1 MEKQEKI
8 KILYVDDEI
17 NNLTGFK
24 ASFRMNYTIM
34 IAVNATDAMQHL
46 SAHPDIRVIFCDQR
60 MPGKTGVQFFEEIR
74 SRYPKPIRILLTGY
88 TDIDSVID
96 SINLGNVFRYVKK
109 PWADDDIL
117 GAINEANKFYI
128 SNSLLAV
135 KNEELQRAYNELD
148 KFSYSVTHDMRGPLL
163 SILGAIEAAQ
173 HMDDIGEIRKMLLM
187 MNDSVRNLDD
197 FVQSIHDYYNL
208 NRGEL
213 EIKEIDF
220 KEMVDEQIKIF
231 NFTYLMSDVR
241 FKTNIIQ
248 KEVFRG
254 DSLSIKLI
262 LNNLLS
268 NAFKYQ
274 RKENQNKQ
282 VDLNILVENGLA
294 AIDVIDN
301 GVGIAENYLG
311 DIFNM
316 FFRANTQ
323 SVGSGFGLYN
333 VNAAVVKLN
342 GKITVN
348 SELNKGTHFRVTIQN
363 K

>member
-1 MEKQEKI
+1 VEKQEKI

-24 ASFRMNYTIM
+24 ASFRMSYNIM
-34 IAVNATDAMQHL
+34 IAVNATDAMEHL
-46 SAHPDIRVIFCDQR
+46 NSHPDIRVIFCDQR

-74 SRYPKPIRILLTGY
+74 SRYPKPIRILLTGF
-88 TDIDSVID
+88 TDIDSVIN
-96 SINLGNVFRYVKK
+96 SINLGNIFRYVKK
-109 PWADDDIL
+109 PWNDGDIL
-117 GAINEANKFYI
+117 AAINEANKFYI

-173 HMDDIGEIRKMLLM
+173 GVDDIAEIRKMLNLM
-187 MNDSVRNLDD
+187 KNSVQNLDD
-197 FVQSIHDYYNL
+197 FIQSIHDYYNL

-213 EIKEIDF
+213 EIKQIDF
-220 KEMVDEQIKIF
+220 KELVDEQTRIF
-231 NFTYLMSDVR
+231 NFTYLVSDVQ
-241 FKTNIIQ
+241 FKTTISQ
-248 KEVFRG
+248 REVFRG
-254 DSLSIKLI
+254 DELSIKLI

-274 RKENQNKQ
+274 KKENKAKLVN
-282 VDLNILVENGLA
+282 LNILVENGLA
-294 AIDVIDN
+294 LIEVEDN

-316 FFRANTQ
+316 FFRASSQ
-323 SVGSGFGLYN
+323 EVGSGFGLYN
-333 VNAAVVKLN
+333 VKAAVTKLN
-342 GKITVN
+342 GKITVD
-348 SELNKGTHFRVTIQN
+348 SELNKGTSFKVTIQN

>member
-1 MEKQEKI
+1 
-8 KILYVDDEI
+8 
-17 NNLTGFK
+17 
-24 ASFRMNYTIM
+24 MNYNIM

-117 GAINEANKFYI
+117 GAINEANKFYV

-135 KNEELQRAYNELD
+135 KNEELQRAYDELD

-163 SILGAIEAAQ
+163 SVLGAIEAAQ
-173 HMDDIGEIRKMLLM
+173 HMDDISDIRKMLM
-187 MNDSVRNLDD
+187 MMKDSVRNLDD
-197 FVQSIHDYYNL
+197 FIQSIHDYYNL

-220 KEMVDEQIKIF
+220 NELVEEQIKIF
-231 NFTYLMSDVR
+231 NFTYLTSDVT
-241 FKTNIIQ
+241 FNTNIIQ
-248 KEVFRG
+248 KETFRG
-254 DSLSIKLI
+254 DILSVKLI

-274 RKENQNKQ
+274 RKDNKNKT
-282 VDLNILVENGLA
+282 VDLNILVENGYA
-294 AIDVIDN
+294 VIDVIDN

-316 FFRANTQ
+316 FFRASTQ
-323 SVGSGFGLYN
+323 EVGSGFGLYN
-333 VNAAVVKLN
+333 VKAAVTKLN

-348 SELNKGTHFRVTIQN
+348 SEINKGTHFKVLVQN

>member
-1 MEKQEKI
+1 VEKQEKI

-24 ASFRMNYTIM
+24 ASFRMSYNIM
-34 IAVNATDAMQHL
+34 IAVNATDAMEHL
-46 SAHPDIRVIFCDQR
+46 NSHPDIRVIFCDQR

-88 TDIDSVID
+88 ADIDSVID

-109 PWADDDIL
+109 PWKDADIL
-117 GAINEANKFYI
+117 AAINEANKFYV

-135 KNEELQRAYNELD
+135 KNDELQKAYNELD

-163 SILGAIEAAQ
+163 SILGAVEAAQ
-173 HMDDIGEIRKMLLM
+173 HMEDISEIRKMLLM
-187 MNDSVRNLDD
+187 MKESVRNLDD
-197 FVQSIHDYYNL
+197 FIQSIHDYYNL

-220 KEMVDEQIKIF
+220 NEIVSEQTRIF
-231 NFTYLMSDVR
+231 NFTYLVGDVK
-241 FKTNIIQ
+241 FNTSIEQ
-248 KEVFRG
+248 KETFRG
-254 DSLSIKLI
+254 DEVSIKLI

-274 RKENQNKQ
+274 KKDNKEKI
-282 VDLNILVENGLA
+282 VDLKILVENGYAMLE
-294 AIDVIDN
+294 VTDN
-301 GVGIAENYLG
+301 GVGIDPNHIG

-316 FFRANTQ
+316 FFRA
-323 SVGSGFGLYN
+323 SSHEVGSGFGLYN
-333 VNAAVVKLN
+333 VKAAVTKLN
-342 GKITVN
+342 GKITVD
-348 SELNKGTHFRVTIQN
+348 SEINKGTSFKVVIQN

>member
-24 ASFRMNYTIM
+24 ASFRMNYNIM

-46 SAHPDIRVIFCDQR
+46 SSHPDIRVIFCDQR

-117 GAINEANKFYI
+117 GAINEANKFYV

-163 SILGAIEAAQ
+163 SVLGAIEAAQ
-173 HMDDIGEIRKMLLM
+173 HMDDITEIRKMLLM
-187 MNDSVRNLDD
+187 MKDSVRNLDD
-197 FVQSIHDYYNL
+197 FIQSIHDYYNL

-220 KEMVDEQIKIF
+220 NELVEEQIKIF
-231 NFTYLMSDVR
+231 NFTYLMSDVT
-241 FKTNIIQ
+241 FNTNIIQ
-248 KEVFRG
+248 KETFRG
-254 DSLSIKLI
+254 DVLSVKLI

-274 RKENQNKQ
+274 RKDNKNKT
-282 VDLNILVENGLA
+282 VDLNILVENGYA
-294 AIDVIDN
+294 VIDVIDN

-316 FFRANTQ
+316 FFRASTQ
-323 SVGSGFGLYN
+323 DVGSGFGLYN
-333 VNAAVVKLN
+333 VKAAVTKLN
-342 GKITVN
+342 GKITVD
-348 SELNKGTHFRVTIQN
+348 SEINKGTHFKVLVQN

>member
-1 MEKQEKI
+1 
-8 KILYVDDEI
+8 
-17 NNLTGFK
+17 
-24 ASFRMNYTIM
+24 M

-46 SAHPDIRVIFCDQR
+46 SSHPDIRVIFCDQR

-117 GAINEANKFYI
+117 GAINEANKFYV

-163 SILGAIEAAQ
+163 SVLGAIDAAQ
-173 HMDDIGEIRKMLLM
+173 HMDDITEIRKMLLM
-187 MNDSVRNLDD
+187 MQDSVKNLDD
-197 FVQSIHDYYNL
+197 FIQSIHDYYNL

-220 KEMVDEQIKIF
+220 NELVEEQIKIF
-231 NFTYLMSDVR
+231 NFTYLVSDVR
-241 FKTNIIQ
+241 FNTNIIQ
-248 KEVFRG
+248 KEIFRG
-254 DSLSIKLI
+254 DVLSIKLI

-274 RKENQNKQ
+274 RKDNPNKT
-282 VDLNILVENGLA
+282 VDLNILVENGHA
-294 AIDVIDN
+294 VIDVIDN
-301 GVGIAENYLG
+301 GVGIAESYLG

-316 FFRANTQ
+316 FFRASTQ
-323 SVGSGFGLYN
+323 EVGSGFGLYN
-333 VNAAVVKLN
+333 VKAAVTKLN
-342 GKITVN
+342 GKITVD
-348 SELNKGTHFRVTIQN
+348 SEINKGTHFKVLVQN

>member
-24 ASFRMNYTIM
+24 ASFRMNYNIM

-46 SAHPDIRVIFCDQR
+46 SSHPDIRVIFCDQR

-74 SRYPKPIRILLTGY
+74 SRYHKPIRILLTGY

-117 GAINEANKFYI
+117 GAINEANKFYV

-163 SILGAIEAAQ
+163 SVLGAIEAAQ
-173 HMDDIGEIRKMLLM
+173 HMDDITEIRKMLM
-187 MNDSVRNLDD
+187 MMKDSVRNLDD
-197 FVQSIHDYYNL
+197 FIQSIHDYYNL

-220 KEMVDEQIKIF
+220 NELVEEQIKIF
-231 NFTYLMSDVR
+231 NFTYLMSDVT
-241 FKTNIIQ
+241 FNTNIIQ
-248 KEVFRG
+248 KETFRG
-254 DSLSIKLI
+254 DVLSVKLI

-274 RKENQNKQ
+274 RKDNKNKT
-282 VDLNILVENGLA
+282 VDLNILVENGYA
-294 AIDVIDN
+294 EIDVIDN

-316 FFRANTQ
+316 FFRASTQ
-323 SVGSGFGLYN
+323 DVGSGFGLYN
-333 VNAAVVKLN
+333 VKAAVTKLN
-342 GKITVN
+342 GKITVD
-348 SELNKGTHFRVTIQN
+348 SEINKGTHFKVLVQN

>member
-24 ASFRMNYTIM
+24 ASFRMNYNIM
-34 IAVNATDAMQHL
+34 IAVNATDALQHL
-46 SAHPDIRVIFCDQR
+46 SSHPDIRVIFCDQR

-96 SINLGNVFRYVKK
+96 SINLGHVFRYVKK

-117 GAINEANKFYI
+117 SAINEANKFYV

-148 KFSYSVTHDMRGPLL
+148 KFSYSVTHDMRGPIL

-173 HMDDIGEIRKMLLM
+173 HMDDITEIRKMLLM
-187 MNDSVRNLDD
+187 MNDSMRNLDD
-197 FVQSIHDYYNL
+197 FIQSIHEYYNL

-220 KEMVDEQIKIF
+220 KEMVDEQIKNF
-231 NFTYLMSDVR
+231 NFTYLMSEVR
-241 FKTNIIQ
+241 FNTEIVQ
-248 KEVFRG
+248 KETFRG
-254 DSLSIKLI
+254 DLISIKLI
-262 LNNLLS
+262 LNNLIS

-274 RKENQNKQ
+274 RKENPDKH
-282 VDLNILVENGLA
+282 VDLNILVENGIA
-294 AIDVIDN
+294 TIDVMDN
-301 GVGIAENYLG
+301 GVGIAENHLG

-316 FFRANTQ
+316 FFRASTLN
-323 SVGSGFGLYN
+323 VGSGFGLYN

-348 SELNKGTHFRVTIQN
+348 SELNKGTHFMVTIQN

>member
-1 MEKQEKI
+1 VEKQGKI

-24 ASFRMNYTIM
+24 ASFRMNYNIM

-46 SAHPDIRVIFCDQR
+46 SSHPDIRVIFCDQR

-117 GAINEANKFYI
+117 GAINEANKFYV

-163 SILGAIEAAQ
+163 SVLGAIDAAQ
-173 HMDDIGEIRKMLLM
+173 HMDDITEIRKMLLM
-187 MNDSVRNLDD
+187 MQDSVKNLDD
-197 FVQSIHDYYNL
+197 FIQSIHDYYNL

-220 KEMVDEQIKIF
+220 NELVEEQIKIF
-231 NFTYLMSDVR
+231 NFTYLVSDVR
-241 FKTNIIQ
+241 FNTNIIQ
-248 KEVFRG
+248 KEIFRG
-254 DSLSIKLI
+254 DVLSIKLI

-274 RKENQNKQ
+274 RKDNPNKT
-282 VDLNILVENGLA
+282 VDLNILVENGHA
-294 AIDVIDN
+294 VIDVIDN
-301 GVGIAENYLG
+301 GVGIAESYLG

-316 FFRANTQ
+316 FFRASTLD
-323 SVGSGFGLYN
+323 VGSGFGLYN
-333 VNAAVVKLN
+333 VKAAVTKLN
-342 GKITVN
+342 GKITVD
-348 SELNKGTHFRVTIQN
+348 SEINKGTHFKVLVQN

>member
-24 ASFRMNYTIM
+24 ASFRMNYNIM

-46 SAHPDIRVIFCDQR
+46 ISHPDIRVIFCDQR

-109 PWADDDIL
+109 PWNDTDIL
-117 GAINEANKFYI
+117 GAINEANKFYV

-135 KNEELQRAYNELD
+135 QNEELQKAYNELD

-163 SILGAIEAAQ
+163 SILGAIEASQ
-173 HMDDIGEIRKMLLM
+173 HVDEISEVRKMLM
-187 MNDSVRNLDD
+187 MMKDSVRNLDD
-197 FVQSIHDYYNL
+197 FIQSIHDYYNL

-213 EIKEIDF
+213 EIREIDF
-220 KEMVDEQIKIF
+220 NEMVDEQTRIF
-231 NFTYLMSDVR
+231 NFTYLLSDVR
-241 FKTNIIQ
+241 FITTIGQ
-248 KEVFRG
+248 KETFRG
-254 DSLSIKLI
+254 DESSIKLI

-274 RKENQNKQ
+274 RKDNNNKE
-282 VDLNILVENGLA
+282 VYLNILVENGV
-294 AIDVIDN
+294 AIMEVADN

-316 FFRANTQ
+316 FFRASAQ
-323 SVGSGFGLYN
+323 EVGSGFGLYN
-333 VNAAVVKLN
+333 VKAAVTKLN
-342 GKITVN
+342 GKITVD
-348 SELNKGTHFRVTIQN
+348 SEINKGTSFKVTIQN

>member
-1 MEKQEKI
+1 MEKPEKI

-24 ASFRMNYTIM
+24 ASFRIGYNVM
-34 IAVNATDAMQHL
+34 IAVNATDAMEHL
-46 SAHPDIRVIFCDQR
+46 NSHPDIRVIFCDQR

-88 TDIDSVID
+88 SDIDSVID

-109 PWADDDIL
+109 PWKDADIL
-117 GAINEANKFYI
+117 AAINEANKFYV

-135 KNEELQRAYNELD
+135 KNDELQKAYNELD

-163 SILGAIEAAQ
+163 SILGAVEAAQ
-173 HMDDIGEIRKMLLM
+173 HMEEITEIRKMLFLM
-187 MNDSVRNLDD
+187 KESVKNLDD
-197 FVQSIHDYYNL
+197 FIQSIHDYYNL

-220 KEMVDEQIKIF
+220 NEIVGEQTKIF
-231 NFTYLMSDVR
+231 NFTYLVSDIK
-241 FKTNIIQ
+241 FNTSIEQ
-248 KEVFRG
+248 KETFRG
-254 DSLSIKLI
+254 DEISIKLI

-274 RKENQNKQ
+274 KKESKEKL
-282 VDLNILVENGLA
+282 VDLKILVENGK
-294 AIDVIDN
+294 AILEVTDN
-301 GVGIAENYLG
+301 GVGIDQNYIG

-316 FFRANTQ
+316 FFRATSQ
-323 SVGSGFGLYN
+323 EVGSGFGLYN
-333 VNAAVVKLN
+333 VKAAVTKLN
-342 GKITVN
+342 GKITVD
-348 SELNKGTHFRVTIQN
+348 SEINKGTSFKVTIQN

>member
-1 MEKQEKI
+1 MEKQQKI

-24 ASFRMNYTIM
+24 ASFRIGYNVM
-34 IAVNATDAMQHL
+34 IAVNATDAMEHL
-46 SAHPDIRVIFCDQR
+46 NSHPDIRVIFCDQR

-88 TDIDSVID
+88 SDIDSVID

-109 PWADDDIL
+109 PWKDADIL
-117 GAINEANKFYI
+117 TAINEANKFYV

-135 KNEELQRAYNELD
+135 KNDELQKAYNELD

-163 SILGAIEAAQ
+163 SILGAVEAAQ
-173 HMDDIGEIRKMLLM
+173 HMEEISEIRKMLLM
-187 MNDSVRNLDD
+187 MKESVRNLDD
-197 FVQSIHDYYNL
+197 FIQSIHDYYNL

-220 KEMVDEQIKIF
+220 NEIVGEQTKIF
-231 NFTYLMSDVR
+231 NFTYLVSDIK
-241 FKTNIIQ
+241 FNTSIEQ
-248 KEVFRG
+248 KETFRG
-254 DSLSIKLI
+254 DEVSIKLI

-274 RKENQNKQ
+274 KKDNKEKL
-282 VDLNILVENGLA
+282 VDLKILVENGK
-294 AIDVIDN
+294 AILEVTDN
-301 GVGIAENYLG
+301 GVGIDQNYIG

-316 FFRANTQ
+316 FFRATSQ
-323 SVGSGFGLYN
+323 EVGSGFGLYN
-333 VNAAVVKLN
+333 VKAAVSKLN
-342 GKITVN
+342 GKITVD
-348 SELNKGTHFRVTIQN
+348 SEINKGASFKVIIQN

>member
-24 ASFRMNYTIM
+24 ASFRMNYNIM

-46 SAHPDIRVIFCDQR
+46 SSHPDIRVIFCDQR

-117 GAINEANKFYI
+117 GAINEANKFYV

-148 KFSYSVTHDMRGPLL
+148 KFSYSVTHDMKGPLL
-163 SILGAIEAAQ
+163 SVLGAIEAAQ
-173 HMDDIGEIRKMLLM
+173 HMDDITEIRKMLM
-187 MNDSVRNLDD
+187 MMKDSVRNLDD
-197 FVQSIHDYYNL
+197 FIQSIHDYYNL

-220 KEMVDEQIKIF
+220 NELVEEQIKIF
-231 NFTYLMSDVR
+231 NFTYLMSDVT
-241 FKTNIIQ
+241 FNTNIIQ
-248 KEVFRG
+248 KETFRG
-254 DSLSIKLI
+254 DVLSVKLI

-274 RKENQNKQ
+274 RKDNKNKT
-282 VDLNILVENGLA
+282 VDLNILVENGYA
-294 AIDVIDN
+294 VIDVIDN

-316 FFRANTQ
+316 FFRASTQ
-323 SVGSGFGLYN
+323 DVGSGFGLYN
-333 VNAAVVKLN
+333 VKAAVTKLN
-342 GKITVN
+342 GKITVD
-348 SELNKGTHFRVTIQN
+348 SEINKGTHFKVLVQN

>member
-24 ASFRMNYTIM
+24 ASFRINYNIM
-34 IAVNATDAMQHL
+34 IAVNATDAMEHL
-46 SAHPDIRVIFCDQR
+46 NSHPDIRVIFCDQR

-88 TDIDSVID
+88 ADIDSVID

-109 PWADDDIL
+109 PWKDADIL
-117 GAINEANKFYI
+117 AAINEANKFYV

-135 KNEELQRAYNELD
+135 KNDELQKAYNELD

-163 SILGAIEAAQ
+163 SILGAVEAAQ
-173 HMDDIGEIRKMLLM
+173 HMEDITEIRKMLLLM
-187 MNDSVRNLDD
+187 KESVRNLDD
-197 FVQSIHDYYNL
+197 FIQSIHDYYNL

-213 EIKEIDF
+213 EIKEINF
-220 KEMVDEQIKIF
+220 KEIVEEQTRIF
-231 NFTYLMSDVR
+231 NFTYWVSDVK
-241 FKTNIIQ
+241 FNKSIEQ
-248 KEVFRG
+248 KETFRG
-254 DSLSIKLI
+254 DEVSIKLI

-274 RKENQNKQ
+274 KKDSKDKLVELKIQ
-282 VDLNILVENGLA
+282 VENGKA
-294 AIDVIDN
+294 MINVTDN
-301 GVGIAENYLG
+301 GVGIDQNYIG

-316 FFRANTQ
+316 FFRASSQ
-323 SVGSGFGLYN
+323 DVGSGFGLYN
-333 VNAAVVKLN
+333 VKAAVIKLN
-342 GKITVN
+342 GKIAVD
-348 SELNKGTHFRVTIQN
+348 SEINKGSSFKVVIQN

>member
-1 MEKQEKI
+1 
-8 KILYVDDEI
+8 
-17 NNLTGFK
+17 
-24 ASFRMNYTIM
+24 M

-46 SAHPDIRVIFCDQR
+46 SSHPDIRVIFCDQR

-117 GAINEANKFYI
+117 GAINEANKFYV

-163 SILGAIEAAQ
+163 SVLGAIDAAQ
-173 HMDDIGEIRKMLLM
+173 HMDDITEIRKMLLM
-187 MNDSVRNLDD
+187 MQDSVKNLDD
-197 FVQSIHDYYNL
+197 FIQSIHDYYNL

-220 KEMVDEQIKIF
+220 NELVEEQIKIF
-231 NFTYLMSDVR
+231 NFTYLVSDVR
-241 FKTNIIQ
+241 FNTNIIQ
-248 KEVFRG
+248 KEIFRG
-254 DSLSIKLI
+254 DVLSIKLI

-274 RKENQNKQ
+274 RKDNPNKT
-282 VDLNILVENGLA
+282 VDLNILVENGHA
-294 AIDVIDN
+294 VIDVIDN
-301 GVGIAENYLG
+301 GVGIAESYLG

-316 FFRANTQ
+316 FFRASTQ
-323 SVGSGFGLYN
+323 DVGSGFGLYN
-333 VNAAVVKLN
+333 VKAAVTKLN
-342 GKITVN
+342 GKITVD
-348 SELNKGTHFRVTIQN
+348 SEINKGTHFKVLVQN

>member
-1 MEKQEKI
+1 VEKQEKI

-24 ASFRMNYTIM
+24 ASFRMNYNIM
-34 IAVNATDAMQHL
+34 IAVNATDAMEHL
-46 SAHPDIRVIFCDQR
+46 NSHPDIRVIFCDQR

-74 SRYPKPIRILLTGY
+74 SRYPKPIRILLTGF

-96 SINLGNVFRYVKK
+96 SINLGNIFRYVKK
-109 PWADDDIL
+109 PWNDGDIL
-117 GAINEANKFYI
+117 AAINEANKFYV

-173 HMDDIGEIRKMLLM
+173 HVDDIIEIRKMLKLM
-187 MNDSVRNLDD
+187 KDSVRNLDD
-197 FVQSIHDYYNL
+197 FIQSIHDYYNL

-213 EIKEIDF
+213 EIKQIDF
-220 KEMVDEQIKIF
+220 KELVDEQTRIF
-231 NFTYLMSDVR
+231 NFTYLVSDVQ
-241 FKTNIIQ
+241 FKTTISQ
-248 KEVFRG
+248 REVFRG
-254 DSLSIKLI
+254 DELSIKLI
-262 LNNLLS
+262 MNNIIS

-274 RKENQNKQ
+274 RKENKEKI

-294 AIDVIDN
+294 TIEVQDN

-316 FFRANTQ
+316 FFRASSQ
-323 SVGSGFGLYN
+323 EVGSGFGLYN
-333 VNAAVVKLN
+333 VKAAITKLN
-342 GKITVN
+342 GKITVD
-348 SELNKGTHFRVTIQN
+348 SEVNKGTTFKVTIQN

>member
-1 MEKQEKI
+1 
-8 KILYVDDEI
+8 
-17 NNLTGFK
+17 
-24 ASFRMNYTIM
+24 M

-46 SAHPDIRVIFCDQR
+46 SSHPDIRVIFCDQR

-117 GAINEANKFYI
+117 GAINEANKFYV

-163 SILGAIEAAQ
+163 SVLGAIEAAQ
-173 HMDDIGEIRKMLLM
+173 HMDDITEIRKMLM
-187 MNDSVRNLDD
+187 MMKDSVRNLDD
-197 FVQSIHDYYNL
+197 FIQSIHDYYNL

-220 KEMVDEQIKIF
+220 NELVEEQIKIF
-231 NFTYLMSDVR
+231 NFTYLMSDVT
-241 FKTNIIQ
+241 FNTNIIQ
-248 KEVFRG
+248 KETFRG
-254 DSLSIKLI
+254 DVLSVKLI

-274 RKENQNKQ
+274 RKDNKDKT
-282 VDLNILVENGLA
+282 VDLNILVENGHA
-294 AIDVIDN
+294 VIDVIDN

-316 FFRANTQ
+316 FFRASTQ
-323 SVGSGFGLYN
+323 DVGSGFGLYN
-333 VNAAVVKLN
+333 VKAAVTKLN
-342 GKITVN
+342 GKITVD
-348 SELNKGTHFRVTIQN
+348 SEINKGTHFKVLVQN

>member
-1 MEKQEKI
+1 MS
-8 KILYVDDEI
+8 Y
-17 NNLTGFK
+17 N
-24 ASFRMNYTIM
+24 IM
-34 IAVNATDAMQHL
+34 IAVNATDALEHL
-46 SAHPDIRVIFCDQR
+46 NSHPDIRVIFCDQR

-96 SINLGNVFRYVKK
+96 SINLGNIFRYVKK
-109 PWADDDIL
+109 PWNDGDIL
-117 GAINEANKFYI
+117 AAINEANKFYV

-173 HMDDIGEIRKMLLM
+173 DVDDISEIRKMLKLM
-187 MNDSVRNLDD
+187 KNSVLNLDD
-197 FVQSIHDYYNL
+197 FIQSIHDYYNL

-213 EIKEIDF
+213 EIKQIDF
-220 KEMVDEQIKIF
+220 KELVDEQTRIF
-231 NFTYLMSDVR
+231 NFTYLVSDVR
-241 FKTNIIQ
+241 FKTTISQ
-248 KEVFRG
+248 REVFRG
-254 DSLSIKLI
+254 DELSIKLI

-274 RKENQNKQ
+274 RKENKTKF

-294 AIDVIDN
+294 VIRVEDN

-316 FFRANTQ
+316 FFRASSQ
-323 SVGSGFGLYN
+323 EVGSGFGLYN
-333 VNAAVVKLN
+333 VKAAVTKLN
-342 GKITVN
+342 GKITVD
-348 SELNKGTHFRVTIQN
+348 SVVNKGTTFKVTIQN

>member
-24 ASFRMNYTIM
+24 ASFRMNYNIM

-46 SAHPDIRVIFCDQR
+46 SSHPDIRVIFCDQR

-109 PWADDDIL
+109 PWTDDDIL
-117 GAINEANKFYI
+117 GAINEANKFYV

-163 SILGAIEAAQ
+163 SVLGAIEAAQ
-173 HMDDIGEIRKMLLM
+173 HMDDIAEIRKMLM
-187 MNDSVRNLDD
+187 MMKDSVRNLDD
-197 FVQSIHDYYNL
+197 FIQSIHDYYNL

-220 KEMVDEQIKIF
+220 NELVEEQIKIF
-231 NFTYLMSDVR
+231 NFTYLMSDVT
-241 FKTNIIQ
+241 FNTNIIQ
-248 KEVFRG
+248 KETFRG
-254 DSLSIKLI
+254 DVLSVKLI

-274 RKENQNKQ
+274 RKDNKNKT
-282 VDLNILVENGLA
+282 VDLNILVENGYA
-294 AIDVIDN
+294 EIDVIDN

-316 FFRANTQ
+316 FFRASTQ
-323 SVGSGFGLYN
+323 DVGSGFGLYN
-333 VNAAVVKLN
+333 VKAAVTKLN
-342 GKITVN
+342 GKITVD
-348 SELNKGTHFRVTIQN
+348 SEINKGTHFKVLVQN

>member
-1 MEKQEKI
+1 
-8 KILYVDDEI
+8 
-17 NNLTGFK
+17 
-24 ASFRMNYTIM
+24 M

-46 SAHPDIRVIFCDQR
+46 NSHPDIRVIFCDQR

-88 TDIDSVID
+88 SDIDSVID

-109 PWADDDIL
+109 PWNDADIL
-117 GAINEANKFYI
+117 GAINEANKFYV

-135 KNEELQRAYNELD
+135 QNEELQKAYNELD

-173 HMDDIGEIRKMLLM
+173 HMDDISEIREMLMLM
-187 MNDSVRNLDD
+187 KDSVRNLDD
-197 FVQSIHDYYNL
+197 FIQSIHDYYNL

-213 EIKEIDF
+213 EIREIDF
-220 KEMVDEQIKIF
+220 NEMVNEQTKIF
-231 NFTYLMSDVR
+231 NFTYLISDVK
-241 FKTNIIQ
+241 FNTTINQ
-248 KEVFRG
+248 KETFRG
-254 DSLSIKLI
+254 DELSIKLI

-274 RKENQNKQ
+274 RKENKEKM
-282 VDLNILVENGLA
+282 VDLNILVENGMA
-294 AIDVIDN
+294 VIEVADN
-301 GVGIAENYLG
+301 GVGIAENFLG

-316 FFRANTQ
+316 FFRA
-323 SVGSGFGLYN
+323 SSHEVGSGFGLYN
-333 VNAAVVKLN
+333 VKAAVTKLN
-342 GKITVN
+342 GKITVD
-348 SELNKGTHFRVTIQN
+348 SEINKGTRFKVTIQN

>member
-24 ASFRMNYTIM
+24 ASFRMNYNIM

-46 SAHPDIRVIFCDQR
+46 SSHPDIRVIFCDQR

-96 SINLGNVFRYVKK
+96 SINLGHVFRYIKK

-117 GAINEANKFYI
+117 GAINEANKFYV

-173 HMDDIGEIRKMLLM
+173 HMDDINEIRKMLM
-187 MNDSVRNLDD
+187 MMKDSVRNLDD
-197 FVQSIHDYYNL
+197 FIQSIHDYYNL

-213 EIKEIDF
+213 EIKEINF
-220 KEMVDEQIKIF
+220 NELVKEQIEIF
-231 NFTYLMSDVR
+231 NFTYLMSDVT
-241 FKTNIIQ
+241 FNTNIIQ
-248 KEVFRG
+248 KETFRA
-254 DSLSIKLI
+254 DVLSVKLI

-274 RKENQNKQ
+274 KKDNKNKA
-282 VDLNILVENGLA
+282 VDLNILVENGYA
-294 AIDVIDN
+294 VIDVIDN

-316 FFRANTQ
+316 FFRASTQ
-323 SVGSGFGLYN
+323 DVGSGFGLYN
-333 VNAAVVKLN
+333 VKAAVTKLN
-342 GKITVN
+342 GKITVD
-348 SELNKGTHFRVTIQN
+348 SEINKGTHFKVLIQN

>member
-1 MEKQEKI
+1 
-8 KILYVDDEI
+8 
-17 NNLTGFK
+17 
-24 ASFRMNYTIM
+24 M

-46 SAHPDIRVIFCDQR
+46 SSHPDIRVIFCDQR

-117 GAINEANKFYI
+117 GAINEANKFYV

-163 SILGAIEAAQ
+163 SVLGAIEAAQ
-173 HMDDIGEIRKMLLM
+173 HVDDITEIRKMLLM
-187 MNDSVRNLDD
+187 MKDSVRNLDD
-197 FVQSIHDYYNL
+197 FIQSIHDYYNL

-220 KEMVDEQIKIF
+220 NELVEEQIKIF
-231 NFTYLMSDVR
+231 NFTYLMSDVT
-241 FKTNIIQ
+241 FITNIIQ
-248 KEVFRG
+248 KETFRG
-254 DSLSIKLI
+254 DILSVKLI

-274 RKENQNKQ
+274 RKENKNKT
-282 VDLNILVENGLA
+282 VNLNILVENGNA
-294 AIDVIDN
+294 VIDVIDN
-301 GVGIAENYLG
+301 GVGIAESYLG

-316 FFRANTQ
+316 FFRASTQ
-323 SVGSGFGLYN
+323 DVGSGFGLYN
-333 VNAAVVKLN
+333 VKAAVTKLN
-342 GKITVN
+342 GKITVD
-348 SELNKGTHFRVTIQN
+348 SEINKGTHFKVLVQN

>member
-1 MEKQEKI
+1 VEKQEKI

-24 ASFRMNYTIM
+24 ASFRMNYNIM

-46 SAHPDIRVIFCDQR
+46 SSHPDIRVIFCDQR

-117 GAINEANKFYI
+117 GAINEANKFYV

-163 SILGAIEAAQ
+163 SVLGAIDAAQ
-173 HMDDIGEIRKMLLM
+173 HMDDITEIRKMLLM
-187 MNDSVRNLDD
+187 MQDSVKNLDD
-197 FVQSIHDYYNL
+197 FIQSIHDYYNL

-220 KEMVDEQIKIF
+220 KELVEEQIKIF

-241 FKTNIIQ
+241 FNTNIIQ
-248 KEVFRG
+248 KEIFRG
-254 DSLSIKLI
+254 DVLSIKLI

-274 RKENQNKQ
+274 RKDNPNKT
-282 VDLNILVENGLA
+282 VDLNILVENGHA
-294 AIDVIDN
+294 VIDVIDN
-301 GVGIAENYLG
+301 GVGIAESYLG

-316 FFRANTQ
+316 FFRASTQ
-323 SVGSGFGLYN
+323 EVGSGFGLYN
-333 VNAAVVKLN
+333 VKAAVTKLN
-342 GKITVN
+342 GKITVD
-348 SELNKGTHFRVTIQN
+348 SEINKGTHFKVLVQN

>member
-1 MEKQEKI
+1 MS
-8 KILYVDDEI
+8 Y
-17 NNLTGFK
+17 N
-24 ASFRMNYTIM
+24 IM
-34 IAVNATDAMQHL
+34 IAVNATDAMEHL
-46 SAHPDIRVIFCDQR
+46 NSHPDIRVIFCDQR

-74 SRYPKPIRILLTGY
+74 SRYPKPIRIMLTGF

-96 SINLGNVFRYVKK
+96 SINLGNIFRYVKK
-109 PWADDDIL
+109 PWNDGDIL
-117 GAINEANKFYI
+117 AAINEANKFYV

-173 HMDDIGEIRKMLLM
+173 DVDDVIEIRKMLKLM
-187 MNDSVRNLDD
+187 KDSVRNLDD
-197 FVQSIHDYYNL
+197 FIQSIHDYYNL

-213 EIKEIDF
+213 EIKQINF
-220 KEMVDEQIKIF
+220 KELLDEQIRIF
-231 NFTYLMSDVR
+231 NFTYLVSDVQ
-241 FKTNIIQ
+241 FKTTISQ
-248 KEVFRG
+248 REVFRG
-254 DSLSIKLI
+254 DELSIKLI

-274 RKENQNKQ
+274 RKENKAKF

-294 AIDVIDN
+294 IIEVKDN
-301 GVGIAENYLG
+301 GVGIAENFLG

-316 FFRANTQ
+316 FFRASSQ
-323 SVGSGFGLYN
+323 EVGSGFGLYN
-333 VNAAVVKLN
+333 VKVAITKLN
-342 GKITVN
+342 GKISVD
-348 SELNKGTHFRVTIQN
+348 SEVNKGTNFIVTIQN

>member
-1 MEKQEKI
+1 
-8 KILYVDDEI
+8 
-17 NNLTGFK
+17 
-24 ASFRMNYTIM
+24 M
-34 IAVNATDAMQHL
+34 IAVNATDAMEHL
-46 SAHPDIRVIFCDQR
+46 NSHPDIRVIFCDQR

-117 GAINEANKFYI
+117 GAINEANKFYV

-163 SILGAIEAAQ
+163 SILGAIDAAQ

-197 FVQSIHDYYNL
+197 FIQSIHDYYNL

-220 KEMVDEQIKIF
+220 KEMVDEQVKIF
-231 NFTYLMSDVR
+231 NFTYLMSDMR
-241 FKTNIIQ
+241 FNTNIIQ

-254 DSLSIKLI
+254 DAVSIKLI

-274 RKENQNKQ
+274 RKDNPEKL
-282 VDLNILVENGLA
+282 VDLNILVEKGIA
-294 AIDVIDN
+294 TIDVMDN
-301 GVGIAENYLG
+301 GVGIAENHLG

-316 FFRANTQ
+316 FFRASTQ
-323 SVGSGFGLYN
+323 NVGSGFGLYN

-348 SELNKGTHFRVTIQN
+348 SELNKGTHFMVTIQN

>member
-24 ASFRMNYTIM
+24 ASFRMNYNIM
-34 IAVNATDAMQHL
+34 IAVNATDALQHL
-46 SAHPDIRVIFCDQR
+46 SSHPDIRVIFCDQR

-117 GAINEANKFYI
+117 AAINEANKFYV

-163 SILGAIEAAQ
+163 SVLGAIEAAQ
-173 HMDDIGEIRKMLLM
+173 HMDDITEIRKMLM
-187 MNDSVRNLDD
+187 MMKDSVRNLDD
-197 FVQSIHDYYNL
+197 FIQSIHDYYNL

-220 KEMVDEQIKIF
+220 NELVEEQIKIF
-231 NFTYLMSDVR
+231 NFTYLMSDVT
-241 FKTNIIQ
+241 FNTNIIQ
-248 KEVFRG
+248 KETFRG
-254 DSLSIKLI
+254 DVLSVKLI

-274 RKENQNKQ
+274 RKDNKNKT
-282 VDLNILVENGLA
+282 VDLNILVENGYA

-316 FFRANTQ
+316 FFRASTQ
-323 SVGSGFGLYN
+323 DVGSGFGLYN
-333 VNAAVVKLN
+333 VKAAVTKLN
-342 GKITVN
+342 GKITVD
-348 SELNKGTHFRVTIQN
+348 SEINKGTHFKVLVQN

>member
-1 MEKQEKI
+1 
-8 KILYVDDEI
+8 
-17 NNLTGFK
+17 
-24 ASFRMNYTIM
+24 M

-46 SAHPDIRVIFCDQR
+46 SSHPDIRVIFCDQR

-109 PWADDDIL
+109 PWVDDDIL
-117 GAINEANKFYI
+117 GAINEANKFYV

-163 SILGAIEAAQ
+163 SVLGAIEAAQ
-173 HMDDIGEIRKMLLM
+173 HMDDITEIRKMLM
-187 MNDSVRNLDD
+187 MMKDSVRNLDD
-197 FVQSIHDYYNL
+197 FIQSIHDYYNL

-220 KEMVDEQIKIF
+220 NELVEEQIKIF
-231 NFTYLMSDVR
+231 NFTYLMSDVT

-248 KEVFRG
+248 KETFRG
-254 DSLSIKLI
+254 DVLSVKLI

-274 RKENQNKQ
+274 RKDNKNKT
-282 VDLNILVENGLA
+282 VDLNILVENGYA
-294 AIDVIDN
+294 VIDVIDN

-316 FFRANTQ
+316 FFRASTQ
-323 SVGSGFGLYN
+323 DVGSGFGLYN
-333 VNAAVVKLN
+333 VKAAVTKLN
-342 GKITVN
+342 GKITVD
-348 SELNKGTHFRVTIQN
+348 SEINKGTHFKVLVQN

>member
-24 ASFRMNYTIM
+24 ASFRMNYNIM

-46 SAHPDIRVIFCDQR
+46 SSHPDIRVIFCDQR

-74 SRYPKPIRILLTGY
+74 SRYPKPIRILLTGF

-96 SINLGNVFRYVKK
+96 SINLGNIFRYVKK

-117 GAINEANKFYI
+117 GAINEANKFYV

-163 SILGAIEAAQ
+163 SVLGAIEAAQ
-173 HMDDIGEIRKMLLM
+173 HMDDITEIRKMLM
-187 MNDSVRNLDD
+187 MMKDSVRNLDD
-197 FVQSIHDYYNL
+197 FIQSIHDYYNL

-220 KEMVDEQIKIF
+220 NELVEEQIKIF
-231 NFTYLMSDVR
+231 NFTYLMSDVA
-241 FKTNIIQ
+241 FNTNIIQ
-248 KEVFRG
+248 RETFRG
-254 DSLSIKLI
+254 DVLSVKLI

-274 RKENQNKQ
+274 RKDNKNKT
-282 VDLNILVENGLA
+282 VDLNILVENGFA
-294 AIDVIDN
+294 VIDVIDN
-301 GVGIAENYLG
+301 GVGISENYLG

-316 FFRANTQ
+316 FFRASTQ
-323 SVGSGFGLYN
+323 DVGSGFGLYN
-333 VNAAVVKLN
+333 VKAAVTKLN
-342 GKITVN
+342 GKITVD
-348 SELNKGTHFRVTIQN
+348 SEINKGTHFKVLVQN

>member
-24 ASFRMNYTIM
+24 ASFRMSYNIM
-34 IAVNATDAMQHL
+34 IAVNATDALEHL
-46 SAHPDIRVIFCDQR
+46 NSHPDIRVIFCDQR

-96 SINLGNVFRYVKK
+96 SINLGNIFRYVKK
-109 PWADDDIL
+109 PWNDGDIL
-117 GAINEANKFYI
+117 AAINEANKFYV

-173 HMDDIGEIRKMLLM
+173 DVDDISEIRKMLKLM
-187 MNDSVRNLDD
+187 KNSVLNLDD
-197 FVQSIHDYYNL
+197 FIQSIHDYYNL

-213 EIKEIDF
+213 EIKQIDF
-220 KEMVDEQIKIF
+220 KELVDEQTRIF
-231 NFTYLMSDVR
+231 NFTYLVSDVR
-241 FKTNIIQ
+241 FKTTISQ
-248 KEVFRG
+248 REVFRG
-254 DSLSIKLI
+254 DELSIKLI

-274 RKENQNKQ
+274 RKENKTKF

-294 AIDVIDN
+294 VIRVEDN

-316 FFRANTQ
+316 FFRASSQ
-323 SVGSGFGLYN
+323 EVGSGFGLYN
-333 VNAAVVKLN
+333 VKAAVTKLN
-342 GKITVN
+342 GKITVD
-348 SELNKGTHFRVTIQN
+348 SVVNKGTTFKVTIQN

>member
-24 ASFRMNYTIM
+24 ASFRMNYNIM

-46 SAHPDIRVIFCDQR
+46 SSHPDIRVIFCDQR

-96 SINLGNVFRYVKK
+96 SINLGNVFRHVKK

-117 GAINEANKFYI
+117 GAINEANKFYV

-163 SILGAIEAAQ
+163 SVLGAIEAAQ
-173 HMDDIGEIRKMLLM
+173 HMDDITEIRKMLLM
-187 MNDSVRNLDD
+187 MKDSVRNLDD
-197 FVQSIHDYYNL
+197 FIQSIHDYYNL

-220 KEMVDEQIKIF
+220 NELVEEQIKIF
-231 NFTYLMSDVR
+231 NFTYLMSDVT
-241 FKTNIIQ
+241 FNTNIIQ
-248 KEVFRG
+248 KETFRG
-254 DSLSIKLI
+254 DVLSVKLI

-274 RKENQNKQ
+274 RKDNKNKT
-282 VDLNILVENGLA
+282 VDLNIMVENGYA
-294 AIDVIDN
+294 VIDVIDN

-316 FFRANTQ
+316 FFRASTQ
-323 SVGSGFGLYN
+323 DVGSGFGLYN
-333 VNAAVVKLN
+333 VKAAVTKLN
-342 GKITVN
+342 GKITVD
-348 SELNKGTHFRVTIQN
+348 SEINKGTHFKVLVQN

>member
-24 ASFRMNYTIM
+24 ASFRMNYNIM

-46 SAHPDIRVIFCDQR
+46 SSHPDIRVIFCDQR

-117 GAINEANKFYI
+117 GAINEANKFYV

-163 SILGAIEAAQ
+163 SVLGAIEAAQ
-173 HMDDIGEIRKMLLM
+173 HMDDITEIRKMLM
-187 MNDSVRNLDD
+187 MMKDSVRNLDD
-197 FVQSIHDYYNL
+197 FIQSIHDYYNL

-220 KEMVDEQIKIF
+220 NELVEEQIKIF
-231 NFTYLMSDVR
+231 NFTYLMSDVT
-241 FKTNIIQ
+241 FNTNIIQ
-248 KEVFRG
+248 KETFRG
-254 DSLSIKLI
+254 DVLSVKLI

-274 RKENQNKQ
+274 RKDNKNKT
-282 VDLNILVENGLA
+282 VDLNILVENGFA
-294 AIDVIDN
+294 VIDVIDN

-316 FFRANTQ
+316 FFRASTQ
-323 SVGSGFGLYN
+323 DVGSGFGLYN
-333 VNAAVVKLN
+333 VKAAVTKLN
-342 GKITVN
+342 GKITVD
-348 SELNKGTHFRVTIQN
+348 SEINKGTHFKVLVQN